1 MSGLRAL
8 LIQKDVKQVICKRT
22 VKVGLRA
29 LLIQKDV
36 KPTTAS
42 TFKGMRLRALL
53 IQKDVKHCSRTLNIV
68 HPFLLKKYSQTF

>member
-1 MSGLRAL
+1 MS
-8 LIQKDVKQVICKRT
+8 
-22 VKVGLRA
+22 GLRA

-53 IQKDVKHCSRTLNIV
+53 IQKDVKLATSLPTSPRRLRA
-68 HPFLLKKYSQTF
+68 LLIQKDVKHHYHYYRHL